1 MRSLSYGGAL
11 SERGTVGRA
20 AIKLAVLAVLGAV
33 WIGSVAPAA
42 ADSGGVGIR
51 PPAKGKKKSKAKL
64 LPAPGKPARV
74 AQLADVRC
82 AANPGGPC
90 LDAHRAERGATLQL
104 RGRNLSTA
112 RQIVFYGGRGAAD
125 DALAPVSGPQ
135 ATRAVATVPAQALTG
150 PIGVIDASGKRSSRW
165 DGLIIDIPQSFTFR
179 PASAVPGVQV
189 GLSQPRTIFF
199 GGMQKAIFNFQV
211 TGTRALDVR
220 IDLVRQTDGLIVQSW
235 QRPAA
240 APGVTQRV
248 TWNGAVRGRPQPQG
262 RYAFRVTVPAAV
274 GARAEPPPPDDQD
287 AITLI
292 GNVFPIKGPHQF
304 GTGAGRFGSP
314 RRGHRHQGQD
324 TFARCGTPLVAARGG
339 KVIYAGYQSLAGY
352 YVAIDGAGI
361 DVDYMYAHL
370 RQPPLVATGDNVY
383 TGQQIGEVGD
393 TGDAVGCHL
402 HFEEWTAPGW
412 YKGGHPVDPLP
423 DLKRW
428 DVRLPVGAVQ

>member
-1 MRSLSYGGAL
+1 
-11 SERGTVGRA
+11 
-20 AIKLAVLAVLGAV
+20 VLAALGAV
-33 WIGSVAPAA
+33 GIGTVAPAA
-42 ADSGGVGIR
+42 ADSGGAGVR
-51 PPAKGKKKSKAKL
+51 PPAKGKKKSKTKL
-64 LPAPGKPARV
+64 LPAPAKPTRV

-104 RGRNLSTA
+104 RGRSLSTA

-125 DALAPVSGPQ
+125 DAVAPVSGPQ
-135 ATRAVATVPAQALTG
+135 ATRAVATVPARALTG
-150 PIGVIDASGKRSSRW
+150 PVAVIDSAGKRSSPW
-165 DGLIIDIPQSFTFR
+165 DGLIVDIPQSFTFR

-220 IDLVRQTDGLIVQSW
+220 IDLVRQTDGVIVQSW
-235 QRPAA
+235 QRPGAG
-240 APGVTQRV
+240 PGVTQRI
-248 TWNGAVRGRPQPQG
+248 TWNGAVLGRPQPQG
-262 RYAFRVTVPAAV
+262 RYTFRVTVPSAV
-274 GARAEPPPPDDQD
+274 GARAEPPPPDDRD
-287 AITLI
+287 AITLM
-292 GNVFPIKGPHQF
+292 GYVFPIRGPHQF
-304 GTGAGRFGSP
+304 GTGAGRFGAA

-339 KVIYAGYQSLAGY
+339 KVVYSGYQSLAGY
-352 YVAIDGAGI
+352 YVAIHGAGSG
-361 DVDYMYAHL
+361 VDYMYAHL
-370 RQPPLVATGDNVY
+370 RQPALVATGENVY
-383 TGQQIGEVGD
+383 TGQQIGDVGD

-412 YKGGHPVDPLP
+412 YKGGHPYDPLP

-428 DVRLPVGAVQ
+428 DALSPGVVQ

>member
-1 MRSLSYGGAL
+1 LRSLSHGGAL
-11 SERGTVGRA
+11 AERRRLGRA
-20 AIKLAVLAVLGAV
+20 TTTLAVLVALGAIG
-33 WIGSVAPAA
+33 IGSVAPAA
-42 ADSGGVGIR
+42 ADSGGVGVQ
-51 PPAKGKKKSKAKL
+51 PPPEGNKKSKTKL
-64 LPAPGKPARV
+64 LPTRAKPARV
-74 AQLADVRC
+74 ARLADVRC

-125 DALAPVSGPQ
+125 DALAAVSAPQ
-135 ATRAVATVPAQALTG
+135 ATRAVTTVPAQALTG
-150 PIGVIDASGKRSSRW
+150 PVAVIDSSGKRSPRW
-165 DGLIIDIPQSFTFR
+165 DGLIVDIPQSFTFR

-211 TGTRALDVR
+211 AGTRPLDVR
-220 IDLVRQTDGLIVQSW
+220 IDLVRRTDGIIVQSW
-235 QRPAA
+235 QRSGAS
-240 APGVTQRV
+240 PGVTQRI

-274 GARAEPPPPDDQD
+274 GGRAEPPPPDDRD
-287 AITLI
+287 AITLM
-292 GNVFPIKGPHQF
+292 GYVFPISGPHRF
-304 GTGAGRFGSP
+304 GMGVGRFGAARS
-314 RRGHRHQGQD
+314 GHRHQGQD

-352 YVAIDGAGI
+352 YVAIDGTGTG
-361 DVDYMYAHL
+361 VDYMYAHL
-370 RQPPLVATGDNVY
+370 RQPALVATGDDVF

-412 YKGGHPVDPLP
+412 YKGGHPFDPLP
-423 DLKRW
+423 DLKQW
-428 DVRLPVGAVQ
+428 DAGPALS